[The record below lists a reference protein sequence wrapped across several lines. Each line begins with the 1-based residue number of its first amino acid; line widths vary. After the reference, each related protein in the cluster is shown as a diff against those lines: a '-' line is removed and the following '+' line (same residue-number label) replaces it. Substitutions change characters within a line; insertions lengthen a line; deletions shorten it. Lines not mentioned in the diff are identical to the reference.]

1 MKIELD
7 TLAADRN
14 LIQSYS
20 AAGIIIKKVA
30 YQNSIIVSPD
40 RIIEN
45 WPPHHPADLT
55 PDHLQV
61 LLDMEPELVL
71 LGTGSRLQF
80 PDQQILATFLSRNIG
95 IEVMDTT
102 AACRAY
108 NFIAGE
114 DRKVVAAL
122 ISLSAPA
129 P

>member
-7 TLAADRN
+7 TLTADRN

-20 AAGIIIKKVA
+20 ANGIVINKVA

-40 RIIEN
+40 CIIEN
-45 WPPHHPADLT
+45 WPPRHPSELT
-55 PDHLQV
+55 LEHFQQ
-61 LLDMEPELVL
+61 LLAMAPELVL
-71 LGTGSRLQF
+71 LGTGKRLQF
-80 PDQQILATFLSRNIG
+80 PDQQILAAFLSRNIG

-108 NFIAGE
+108 HFIAGE

-122 ISLSAPA
+122 IGLSA
-129 P
+129 